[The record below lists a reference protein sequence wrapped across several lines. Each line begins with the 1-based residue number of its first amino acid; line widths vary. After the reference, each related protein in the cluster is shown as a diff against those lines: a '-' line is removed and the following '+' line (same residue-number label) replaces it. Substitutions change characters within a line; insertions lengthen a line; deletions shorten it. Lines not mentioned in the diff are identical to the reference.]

1 MLFQFLLVFTIL
13 GLGMYYSVRTNKMN
27 VPGALSGGLLGM
39 LLFLGA
45 GFTGLAQLGF
55 FFLAGSFVTAW
66 KLNYKVSLGL
76 AEENKGQRTASQAWA
91 NAGVA
96 GLVGLCSWLAVLN
109 SGLGAIMIAAS
120 FAAAT
125 SDTFS
130 SELGNIYGRNYYN
143 VLTLKL
149 DTRGLNGVISL
160 EGTLFGFLGSTL
172 IAIIYSCGYG
182 WGWETIWIILAGVI
196 GNLADSVLGA
206 TWERKHYL
214 TNDAVNFLNTLMG
227 AFVAGFLYFM
237 FD

>member
-1 MLFQFLLVFTIL
+1 MLLQFLLVFFIL
-13 GLGMYYSVRTNKMN
+13 VLGMYYSVRTNKMTFA
-27 VPGALSGGLLGM
+27 GSLSGGLLGM

-66 KLNYKVSLGL
+66 RINDKVRLGL
-76 AEENKGQRTASQAWA
+76 AEENKGRRTASQAWA

-96 GLVGLCSWLAVLN
+96 GLLGLGSWLALLN
-109 SGLGAIMIAAS
+109 PGLGAIMIAAS

-143 VLTLKL
+143 VLTLQP

-160 EGTLFGFLGSTL
+160 EGTLFGILGSTF
-172 IAIIYSCGYG
+172 IAFIYSIGYG
-182 WGWETIWIILAGVI
+182 WGWETSWIILAGVM
-196 GNLADSVLGA
+196 GNLADSWLGA
-206 TWERKHYL
+206 TWERKQYVS
-214 TNDAVNFLNTLMG
+214 NDAVNFLNTLVG
-227 AFVAGFLYFM
+227 ALVAGFFYFM